1 MKKRNMKKIFSL
13 IVAVTVMIGMS
24 CTSTT
29 TRTTHK
35 SIKMKQENVQ
45 NSIDIS
51 KNNLK
56 NDTINMHCNMLYLT
70 KLYNNIENPSNDDIE
85 NFLLTFDN
93 TCQSKVEYLEFSN
106 ELLFDILNRYPD
118 KVINILSKNKN
129 INLNI
134 ILDELKTPINDRVDI
149 KEIVNKTRK
158 INNDISRKIVQVL
171 LSIP

>member
-1 MKKRNMKKIFSL
+1 MKKIFSL
-13 IVAVTVMIGMS
+13 IVVVTVMINMS
-24 CTSTT
+24 CTNTT
-29 TRTTHK
+29 TRTSHR
-35 SIKMKQENVQ
+35 SIKKVKLENNK

-51 KNNLK
+51 KKNIK
-56 NDTINMHCNMLYLT
+56 NDTTNMHCNMLYIT

-106 ELLFDILNRYPD
+106 ELLFDMLNRYPD
-118 KVINILSKNKN
+118 KVINILSKNKK

-149 KEIVNKTRK
+149 KQIINKTRK